1 MSFPMTRTQL
11 PDPDYD
17 AAYYDGVLPKRL
29 FAWMIDAGLIVIAM
43 LILSVLT
50 AGIFFLLWIPVHA
63 VLAFLYR
70 WSTLKSRSATLGMRV
85 MNIELRGP
93 HGARLTS
100 GEAALHTVSY
110 LISATFFLIQII
122 SIAMMIGRPFNRG
135 LPDEIVGSVMI
146 NRPAG
151 KPMQR

>member
-1 MSFPMTRTQL
+1 MSMSMTRTPL
-11 PDPDYD
+11 PDPTYD

-29 FAWMIDAGLIVIAM
+29 FAWMIDAALIVAAM

-63 VLAFLYR
+63 VLAFFYR
-70 WSTLKSRSATLGMRV
+70 WSTLKARSATIGMRV

-93 HGARLTS
+93 SGAHLTS
-100 GEAALHTVSY
+100 GEAGLHTVSY
-110 LISATFFLIQII
+110 LVSATFFVIQVI
-122 SIAMMIGRPFNRG
+122 SIAMMIARPFNRG

-146 NRPAG
+146 NRSA
-151 KPMQR
+151 